1 MIREDFLQQ
10 NAFVDTDAYS
20 SYDKQFKL
28 MRLILSYY
36 ELSKKA
42 LAAGADMNAV
52 FSIPARDKVGRAKHC
67 LLYTSNPSSFRTST
81 DSGEISPNG

>member
-1 MIREDFLQQ
+1 M
-10 NAFVDTDAYS
+10 DTDAYS

-52 FSIPARDKVGRAKHC
+52 FSIPARDKVGRAKHADPKEYDA
-67 LLYTSNPSSFRTST
+67 LYNTIAMEMASQL
-81 DSGEISPNG
+81 DQAVAAAAGGEE